1 MSSTLI
7 WVSKVKLLQKL
18 KMKNIGFI
26 GIGLMGFPMAKNLL
40 KSGYNLKAY
49 NRSQDKADRLKEFGA
64 EISLSIKDVVTNS
77 DTIIT
82 MLTDDTA
89 VEKVMGSDDFISN
102 IKEGATVID
111 MSSVNPVITKKY
123 AEILKQ
129 KNINYLDAPVSGGT
143 IGAEEASLAIM
154 VGGDEETFKNCYELL
169 KKMGNPTLVGPVS
182 SGQISKLA
190 NQIIVGVTIGAVAE
204 AVTLCEKSG
213 TNPNKMIEAL
223 SGGWADSKILQTHG
237 KRMIDK
243 DFTPK
248 GKTTTQLKDMTNI
261 INAGK
266 AVETHLPISSLV
278 KEMYKDLV
286 TDGHGNT
293 DHSSLYN
300 AIEKIN
306 KK

>member
-1 MSSTLI
+1 
-7 WVSKVKLLQKL
+7 
-18 KMKNIGFI
+18 MKNIGFI

-40 KSGYNLKAY
+40 KSGYNIKAY

-64 EISLSIKDVVTNS
+64 EISTSIKDVVTNS
-77 DTIIT
+77 DVVIA
-82 MLTDDTA
+82 MLTDDAA
-89 VEKVMGSDDFISN
+89 VDKVMGSDEFISN
-102 IKEGATVID
+102 IKESATVID

-123 AEILKQ
+123 AEILKEM
-129 KNINYLDAPVSGGT
+129 NINYLDAPVSGGT

-154 VGGDEETFKNCYELL
+154 VGGDEKIFQECYDLL
-169 KKMGNPTLVGPVS
+169 KILGNPTLVGPVT

-204 AVTLCEKSG
+204 AITLCEKSG
-213 TNPNKMIEAL
+213 TNPSKMIEAL

-243 DFTPK
+243 DFSPK

-266 AVETHLPISSLV
+266 AAETHLPISSLI

-286 TDGHGNT
+286 ADGHGNT

>member
-1 MSSTLI
+1 
-7 WVSKVKLLQKL
+7 
-18 KMKNIGFI
+18 MKSIGFI

-64 EISLSIKDVVTNS
+64 EISLSVKDVVTNA
-77 DTIIT
+77 DVVIT
-82 MLTDDTA
+82 MLTDDAA
-89 VEKVMGSDDFISN
+89 VEKVMSSDEFISN

-111 MSSVNPVITKKY
+111 MSSVNPALTIKYSKK
-123 AEILKQ
+123 LKE
-129 KNINYLDAPVSGGT
+129 KKINYLDAPVSGGT
-143 IGAEEASLAIM
+143 IGAEEATLAIM
-154 VGGDEETFKNCYELL
+154 VGGDEETFNNCYELL

-204 AVTLCEKSG
+204 AITLCEKSG

-261 INAGK
+261 VNAGK
-266 AVETHLPISSLV
+266 AVETHLPISSLI

-286 TDGHGNT
+286 ADGHGNT
-293 DHSSLYN
+293 DHSSLYI

>member
-1 MSSTLI
+1 
-7 WVSKVKLLQKL
+7 
-18 KMKNIGFI
+18 MKNIGFI

-49 NRSQDKADRLKEFGA
+49 NRSQDKADRLKEYGA

-77 DTIIT
+77 DVVIT
-82 MLTDDTA
+82 MLTDDAA
-89 VEKVMGSDDFISN
+89 VEKVMSSDEFISN

-111 MSSVNPVITKKY
+111 MSSVNPVLTIKYSKK
-123 AEILKQ
+123 LKE
-129 KNINYLDAPVSGGT
+129 KKINYLDAPVSGGT
-143 IGAEEASLAIM
+143 IGAEEATLAIM

-204 AVTLCEKSG
+204 AITLCEKSG

-237 KRMIDK
+237 RRMIDK

-261 INAGK
+261 VNAGK
-266 AVETHLPISSLV
+266 AVETHLPISSLI

-286 TDGHGNT
+286 ADGHGNT

>member
-1 MSSTLI
+1 
-7 WVSKVKLLQKL
+7 
-18 KMKNIGFI
+18 MKSIAFI

-64 EISLSIKDVVTNS
+64 EISVSIKDVVTNS
-77 DTIIT
+77 DIIIT
-82 MLTDDTA
+82 MLTDDNA
-89 VEKVMGSDDFISN
+89 VEKVMGSDEFISN

-111 MSSVNPVITKKY
+111 MSSVNPVLTIKYSKK
-123 AEILKQ
+123 LKE
-129 KNINYLDAPVSGGT
+129 KKIDYLDAPVSGGT
-143 IGAEEASLAIM
+143 IGAEEANLAIM

-266 AVETHLPISSLV
+266 AVDTHLPISSLV

-286 TDGHGNT
+286 ADGHGNT

-300 AIEKIN
+300 AIKKIN

>member
-1 MSSTLI
+1 
-7 WVSKVKLLQKL
+7 
-18 KMKNIGFI
+18 
-26 GIGLMGFPMAKNLL
+26 MGFPMAKNLL

-64 EISLSIKDVVTNS
+64 EISLSVKDVVTNA
-77 DTIIT
+77 DVVIT
-82 MLTDDTA
+82 MLTDDAA
-89 VEKVMGSDDFISN
+89 VEKVMSSDEFISN

-111 MSSVNPVITKKY
+111 MSSVNPVLTIKYSKK
-123 AEILKQ
+123 LKE
-129 KNINYLDAPVSGGT
+129 KKINYLDAPVSGGT
-143 IGAEEASLAIM
+143 IGAEEATLAIM

-169 KKMGNPTLVGPVS
+169 KKMGNPSLVGPVS

-204 AVTLCEKSG
+204 AITLCEKSG

-237 KRMIDK
+237 RRMIDK

-261 INAGK
+261 VNAGK
-266 AVETHLPISSLV
+266 AVETHLPISSLI

-286 TDGHGNT
+286 ADGHGNT

>member
-1 MSSTLI
+1 
-7 WVSKVKLLQKL
+7 
-18 KMKNIGFI
+18 
-26 GIGLMGFPMAKNLL
+26 MGFPMAKNLL

-64 EISLSIKDVVTNS
+64 EISVSIKDVVTNS
-77 DTIIT
+77 DIIIT
-82 MLTDDTA
+82 MLTDDNA
-89 VEKVMGSDDFISN
+89 VEKVMGSDEFISN
-102 IKEGATVID
+102 INEGATVID
-111 MSSVNPVITKKY
+111 MSSVNPVLTVKYSKK
-123 AEILKQ
+123 LKE
-129 KNINYLDAPVSGGT
+129 KKIDYLDAPVSGGT
-143 IGAEEASLAIM
+143 IGAEEATLAIM

-261 INAGK
+261 IKAGK
-266 AVETHLPISSLV
+266 AVETYLPISSLI

-286 TDGHGNT
+286 ADGHGNT

>member
-1 MSSTLI
+1 
-7 WVSKVKLLQKL
+7 
-18 KMKNIGFI
+18 
-26 GIGLMGFPMAKNLL
+26 MGFPMAKNLL
-40 KSGYNLKAY
+40 KSGYNLKAF
-49 NRSQDKADRLKEFGA
+49 NRSQDKAERLKEFGA
-64 EISLSIKDVVTNS
+64 AISTSIKEVVTNS
-77 DTIIT
+77 DVIIT

-89 VEKVMGSDDFISN
+89 VNKVMASEEFVEN
-102 IKEGATVID
+102 IKTNATVID
-111 MSSVNPVITKKY
+111 MSSVNPVLTIKY
-123 AEILKQ
+123 SKILKD

-143 IGAEEASLAIM
+143 IGAEDATLAIM

-213 TNPNKMIEAL
+213 TNPIKMIEAL

-266 AVETHLPISSLV
+266 AVQTHLPISSLI

-286 TDGHGNT
+286 ADGHGNT

>member
-1 MSSTLI
+1 M
-7 WVSKVKLLQKL
+7 Q
-18 KMKNIGFI
+18 NISFI

-40 KSGYNLKAY
+40 KSGFNLRAY

-64 EISLSIKDVVTNS
+64 EISTSIKDVVTNS
-77 DTIIT
+77 DVIIT
-82 MLTDDTA
+82 MLTDDAA
-89 VEKVMGSDDFISN
+89 VEKVMGSDEFISN

-123 AEILKQ
+123 FKILKE

-154 VGGDEETFKNCYELL
+154 VGGDEETFKQCYDLL
-169 KKMGNPTLVGPVS
+169 KILGNPTLVGPVS

-237 KRMIDK
+237 KRMINK

-266 AVETHLPISSLV
+266 AAETHLPISSLV

-286 TDGHGNT
+286 ADGHGNT

-300 AIEKIN
+300 AIKKIN

>member
-1 MSSTLI
+1 
-7 WVSKVKLLQKL
+7 
-18 KMKNIGFI
+18 MKNIGFI

-40 KSGYNLKAY
+40 KSGYNLKAF
-49 NRSQDKADRLKEFGA
+49 NRTQNKSDKLKEFGA
-64 EISLSIKDVVTNS
+64 EISTSIKDAVTNS
-77 DTIIT
+77 DVIIT
-82 MLTDDTA
+82 MLTDDAA
-89 VEKVMGSDDFISN
+89 VEKVMSSEEFISN

-111 MSSVNPVITKKY
+111 MSSVNPVLTIKYSKK
-123 AEILKQ
+123 LKE
-129 KNINYLDAPVSGGT
+129 KKINYLDAPVSGGT
-143 IGAEEASLAIM
+143 IGSEEATLAIM
-154 VGGDEETFKNCYELL
+154 VGGDEETFNNCYELL

-204 AVTLCEKSG
+204 AITLCEKSG

-261 INAGK
+261 VNAGK
-266 AVETHLPISSLV
+266 AVETHLPISSLI

-286 TDGHGNT
+286 ADGHGNT

>member
-1 MSSTLI
+1 
-7 WVSKVKLLQKL
+7 
-18 KMKNIGFI
+18 
-26 GIGLMGFPMAKNLL
+26 MGFPMAKNLL

-49 NRSQDKADRLKEFGA
+49 NRSQDKADRLKEYGA
-64 EISLSIKDVVTNS
+64 EISLSIKDVVTNA
-77 DTIIT
+77 DVVIT
-82 MLTDDTA
+82 MLTDDAA
-89 VEKVMGSDDFISN
+89 VEKVMSSDEFISN

-111 MSSVNPVITKKY
+111 MSSVNPVLTIKYSKK
-123 AEILKQ
+123 LKE
-129 KNINYLDAPVSGGT
+129 KKINYLDAPVSGGT

-154 VGGDEETFKNCYELL
+154 VGGNEETFKNCYELL

-204 AVTLCEKSG
+204 AITLCEKSG

-237 KRMIDK
+237 RRMIDK

-261 INAGK
+261 VNAGK
-266 AVETHLPISSLV
+266 AVETHLPISSLI

-286 TDGHGNT
+286 ADGHGNT

>member
-1 MSSTLI
+1 
-7 WVSKVKLLQKL
+7 
-18 KMKNIGFI
+18 MKSIAFI

-64 EISLSIKDVVTNS
+64 EISVSIKDVVTNS
-77 DTIIT
+77 DIIIT
-82 MLTDDTA
+82 MLTDDNA
-89 VEKVMGSDDFISN
+89 VEKVMGSDEFISN
-102 IKEGATVID
+102 INEGATVID
-111 MSSVNPVITKKY
+111 MSSVNPVLTIKYSKK
-123 AEILKQ
+123 LKE
-129 KNINYLDAPVSGGT
+129 KKIDYLDAPVSGGT
-143 IGAEEASLAIM
+143 IGAEEATLAIM

-286 TDGHGNT
+286 ADGQGNT
-293 DHSSLYN
+293 DHSSLYK

>member
-1 MSSTLI
+1 
-7 WVSKVKLLQKL
+7 
-18 KMKNIGFI
+18 MKNIGFI
-26 GIGLMGFPMAKNLL
+26 GIGLMGLPMAKNLL
-40 KSGYNLKAY
+40 KSGYNLKAF
-49 NRSQDKADRLKEFGA
+49 NRTQNKSDKLKEFGA
-64 EISLSIKDVVTNS
+64 EIYTSIKDAVTNS
-77 DTIIT
+77 DVIIT
-82 MLTDDTA
+82 MLTDDAA
-89 VEKVMGSDDFISN
+89 VEKVMSSEEFISN

-111 MSSVNPVITKKY
+111 MSSVNPVLTIKYSKK
-123 AEILKQ
+123 LKE
-129 KNINYLDAPVSGGT
+129 KKINYLDAPVSGGT
-143 IGAEEASLAIM
+143 IGAEEATLAIM
-154 VGGDEETFKNCYELL
+154 VGGDEETFNNCYELL

-204 AVTLCEKSG
+204 AITLCEKSG

-261 INAGK
+261 VNAGK
-266 AVETHLPISSLV
+266 AVETHLPISSLI

-286 TDGHGNT
+286 ADGHGNT

-306 KK
+306 KR

>member
-1 MSSTLI
+1 MI
-7 WVSKVKLLQKL
+7 
-18 KMKNIGFI
+18 NIGFI

-40 KSGYNLKAY
+40 KSDYRLKAF

-64 EISLSIKDVVTNS
+64 EVSVSIKEVVTNS
-77 DTIIT
+77 DVIIT
-82 MLTDDTA
+82 MLTDDSA
-89 VEKVMGSDDFISN
+89 VEKVMGSDEFISN

-123 AEILKQ
+123 AEILKE

-154 VGGDEETFKNCYELL
+154 VGGDEKTFKQCYDLL
-169 KKMGNPTLVGPVS
+169 KILGNPTLVGPVT

-204 AVTLCEKSG
+204 AVTLCERSG
-213 TNPNKMIEAL
+213 TNPIKMIEAL

-266 AVETHLPISSLV
+266 AVETHLPISSLI

-286 TDGHGNT
+286 ADGHGNT

>member
-1 MSSTLI
+1 
-7 WVSKVKLLQKL
+7 
-18 KMKNIGFI
+18 
-26 GIGLMGFPMAKNLL
+26 MGYPMAKNLL

-64 EISLSIKDVVTNS
+64 EISVSIKDVVTNS
-77 DTIIT
+77 DIIIT
-82 MLTDDTA
+82 MLTDDNA
-89 VEKVMGSDDFISN
+89 VEKVMSSNEFISN

-111 MSSVNPVITKKY
+111 MSSVNPVLTIKYSKK
-123 AEILKQ
+123 LKE
-129 KNINYLDAPVSGGT
+129 KKINYLDAPVSGGT
-143 IGAEEASLAIM
+143 VGAEEATLAIM
-154 VGGDEETFKNCYELL
+154 IGGDEETFKNCYELL

-204 AVTLCEKSG
+204 AITLCEKSG
-213 TNPNKMIEAL
+213 TNPSKMIEAL

-237 KRMIDK
+237 KRMINK
-243 DFTPK
+243 DFSPK
-248 GKTTTQLKDMTNI
+248 GKTTTQLKDITNI
-261 INAGK
+261 VNAGK
-266 AVETHLPISSLV
+266 AIEIHLPISSLV
-278 KEMYKDLV
+278 KDMYKDLV